1 MTTVIN
7 NPSGSPED
15 SSGGGNVVVLI
26 MGVLI
31 AVVLVF
37 LFVVYGLPSMRG
49 TMNTTEGGVTVPTTV
64 QVPDKI
70 DVNINK

>member
-7 NPSGSPED
+7 NPPGSPED
-15 SSGGGNVVVLI
+15 SSGGGSAVMLI
-26 MGVLI
+26 VGIFI
-31 AVVLVF
+31 AVVFVF

-49 TMNTTEGGVTVPTTV
+49 AKNATEGGVTVPTTV

-70 DVNINK
+70 DVNIKK

>member
-7 NPSGSPED
+7 NPSGNPEA
-15 SSGGGNVVVLI
+15 SSGGGNAVALI
-26 MGVLI
+26 VGILI

-37 LFVVYGLPSMRG
+37 LFIVYGLPAMRG
-49 TMNTTEGGVTVPTTV
+49 ANNPTEGGITVPTNI